1 MEGFTAFSLFK
12 EISNLL
18 SDAFSEQEIQSLQ
31 RMIFE
36 KKLGLQ
42 LHEIYL
48 NPNLKISEIDT
59 KSILDIVS
67 ELISNKPIQYIFGEA
82 DFFGLV
88 FKVAEDVLI
97 PRPETEELVDWIIK
111 SVDDNPLSILDI
123 GTGSGCIAVSLAAN
137 LPKAK
142 ITAIDISNS
151 ALEVARY
158 NAKANSVDVDF
169 FLIDILDS
177 NQIILNYPFDII
189 VSNPPYIRES
199 EKKLMK
205 PNVLEHEPY
214 TALFV
219 SDIDPLIFY
228 REIAQKSLK
237 LLKPGGK
244 VYCELNEALADE
256 TCLVFAEFGYTKI
269 EVRKDLNG
277 KNRMIKAELC
287 NGE

>member
-18 SDAFSEQEIQSLQ
+18 SDAFPEQEIQSLQ
-31 RMIFE
+31 KLIFE

-42 LHEIYL
+42 LHDIYL
-48 NPNLKISEIDT
+48 NPNLKISEVDSD
-59 KSILDIVS
+59 SILVIVS
-67 ELISNKPIQYIFGEA
+67 DLKLNKPIQYILGEA

-111 SVDDNPLSILDI
+111 SVDNNPLSILDI
-123 GTGSGCIAVSLAAN
+123 GTGSGCIAVSLASN

-142 ITAIDISNS
+142 VTAIDISKS
-151 ALEVARY
+151 ALNIAEF
-158 NAKANSVDVDF
+158 NALANKVDVDF
-169 FLIDILDS
+169 YLIDFFDS
-177 NQIILNYPFDII
+177 NQIIPNYPFDIV
-189 VSNPPYIRES
+189 VSNPPYVRES

-205 PNVLEHEPY
+205 PNVLEYEPH

-219 SDIDPLIFY
+219 SDTDPLIFY

-237 LLKPGGK
+237 LLKSGGK
-244 VYCELNEALADE
+244 VYCELNESLGDE
-256 TCLVFAEFGYTKI
+256 TYLVFAEFGYTKI
-269 EVRKDLNG
+269 EIRKDLNG
-277 KNRMIKAELC
+277 KNRMIKAEFS